1 MSGPG
6 AIRLIAWTAAG
17 KVVASKRH
25 PRLSALATPASIA
38 SVLLLMAGFAATGC
52 GSSKQAP
59 NCASICVPAKL
70 ARLDLIAGQPGG
82 VGWVDGPRAA
92 AHFVDPWSF
101 VSDGQ
106 GHLYL
111 ADLNGIRAIDLG
123 TGIITTLAGSATQV
137 GTDDGPGALARF
149 NQPSGL
155 AYLAGSLYLTD
166 TENHLIRRIDVATG
180 LVTTVAG
187 QEHAGTTDGIGSAAG
202 FDEPEGIAL
211 DPDGN
216 LYIADTDNQT
226 IRRMAPDSAEVTTM
240 AGVPQNGGTTDGVGA
255 AALFYGPRAVADDGS
270 GSLYVADTYNQSIRK
285 IDTSTLAVST
295 ITTFGAVP
303 LGPVPQGIAIDGA
316 DLLVSLF
323 ADGSTVDG
331 RIVRVAMDGTVTA
344 VAGAEAKGFVDG
356 VGSQARFW
364 GPAGLW
370 NDGGGTLYVADEVNY
385 AIRTVDLASGTV
397 STYAG
402 GTREGSS
409 DGTGTQARFTGPQG
423 IVAAASGDSAYVA
436 DTGSSTIRKVSLGK
450 GQVTTLAGAAGQV
463 GSGDGALA
471 DARFNNPSG
480 LALDDKNQLLYVADV
495 QNQRIRQIDLRAGTV
510 TTLTPTPA
518 PGDAFSGFRSPSGV
532 ALFGGSL
539 FVTDYNRHVVAAI
552 DLKQGLL
559 ATVAGKPDVRGFADG
574 VGSSATFYSPF
585 GIAADGLGN
594 LYVADELNLAI
605 RKIEIATATV
615 STVAG
620 SGSLGSSDGI
630 GAAASFNHPVAVAAN
645 ALGDLFVS
653 DMVNDTVRHI
663 DIATDDVTTSV
674 GTPLT
679 GGVALGPLPAQISFP
694 LGIALTNSG
703 GLLILS
709 ENSVLLAH

>member
-1 MSGPG
+1 MSNPS
-6 AIRLIAWTAAG
+6 AIRSVGWLAAG
-17 KVVASKRH
+17 EVVASKRH
-25 PRLSALATPASIA
+25 ARLRALAAPALIVR
-38 SVLLLMAGFAATGC
+38 VLLLVAGFAVTGC
-52 GSSKQAP
+52 GSSKKSP
-59 NCASICVPAKL
+59 NCASVCVPSKL
-70 ARLDLIAGQPGG
+70 TRLDLIAGQPGG

-101 VSDGQ
+101 ASDGQ

-111 ADLNGIRAIDLG
+111 ADGNGIRAIDLG

-137 GTDDGPGALARF
+137 GTADGPGAQARF

-166 TENHLIRRIDVATG
+166 TENHLIRKVDVATG

-187 QEHAGTTDGIGSAAG
+187 QGQAGTADGIGSTAG

-226 IRRMAPDSAEVTTM
+226 IRRMTPDSAEVTTV
-240 AGVPQNGGTTDGVGA
+240 AGVAQNGGNTDGVGA
-255 AALFYGPRAVADDGS
+255 AALLFGPRAVVDDGR
-270 GSLYVADTYNQSIRK
+270 GSLYLADDYNQSIRK

-295 ITTFGAVP
+295 VATFGTVP

-323 ADGSTVDG
+323 ADGSTFDD
-331 RIVRVAMDGTVTA
+331 RIVRLAADGTMTT

-356 VGSQARFW
+356 VGSEARFW

-370 NDGGGTLYVADEVNY
+370 NDGAGTLYVADEVNY
-385 AIRTVDLASGTV
+385 AIRTIDLATGTV

-402 GTREGSS
+402 GTSVGSS

-423 IVAAASGDSAYVA
+423 IVAAASGEIAYVA

-495 QNQRIRQIDLRAGTV
+495 QNQRIRQMNLRAGTV
-510 TTLTPTPA
+510 TTLTPTLA

-539 FVTDYNRHVVAAI
+539 FVTDYDRHVVAAI

-559 ATVAGKPDVRGFADG
+559 STVAGQPDVRGFADG
-574 VGSSATFYSPF
+574 VGSAARFYSPF

-620 SGSLGSSDGI
+620 SGSLGNSDGI
-630 GAAASFNHPVAVAAN
+630 AAAALFNHPVAVAAN

-653 DMVNDTVRHI
+653 DTVNNTVRHI
-663 DIATDDVTTSV
+663 DVATDEVTTTV

-679 GGVALGPLPAQISFP
+679 GGVALGPLPAQITFP
-694 LGIALTNSG
+694 LGLALTNSG

>member
-1 MSGPG
+1 MSSSS
-6 AIRLIAWTAAG
+6 AIRLIEWPAAG
-17 KVVASKRH
+17 DMVASKRY
-25 PRLSALATPASIA
+25 PRLSALAGPASIA

-52 GSSKQAP
+52 GSSKKAP
-59 NCASICVPAKL
+59 NCASVCVPSKL
-70 ARLDLIAGQPGG
+70 ARLDLIAGQLGG
-82 VGWVDGPRAA
+82 LGWVDGPRAA
-92 AHFVDPWSF
+92 AHFVDPWTF
-101 VSDGQ
+101 ASDGQ

-137 GTDDGPGALARF
+137 GTDDGPGAQARF

-166 TENHLIRRIDVATG
+166 TENHLIRKIDVATG

-187 QEHAGTTDGIGSAAG
+187 QGHVGTTDGIGSAAG
-202 FDEPEGIAL
+202 FDEPEGIVL

-226 IRRMAPDSAEVTTM
+226 IRRMAPDSAEVTTV
-240 AGVPQNGGTTDGVGA
+240 AGVAHNGGTTDGVGA
-255 AALFYGPRAVADDGS
+255 AALFYGPRAVADDGR
-270 GSLYVADTYNQSIRK
+270 GSLYVADAYNQSIRK

-295 ITTFGAVP
+295 VATFGTVP
-303 LGPVPQGIAIDGA
+303 LGPVPQGIVIDGA

-331 RIVRVAMDGTVTA
+331 RIVRIATDDTVTT

-356 VGSQARFW
+356 VGSEARFW

-370 NDGGGTLYVADEVNY
+370 NDGAGTLYVADEANY
-385 AIRTVDLASGTV
+385 AIRTIDLATGTV

-471 DARFNNPSG
+471 DARFNNPAG

-559 ATVAGKPDVRGFADG
+559 STVAGKPDVRGLADG
-574 VGSSATFYSPF
+574 VGLAARFYSPF

-594 LYVADELNLAI
+594 LYVADEMSLAI
-605 RKIEIATATV
+605 RKIEIATADV

-620 SGSLGSSDGI
+620 SGSLGDSDGI

-653 DMVNDTVRHI
+653 DMVNNTVRHI
-663 DIATDDVTTSV
+663 DVTTGEVTTTV

-679 GGVALGPLPAQISFP
+679 GGVALGPLPAQITFP
-694 LGIALTNSG
+694 FGLALTNSG

>member
-25 PRLSALATPASIA
+25 VRLSALATPTSIA

-101 VSDGQ
+101 ASDGQ

-137 GTDDGPGALARF
+137 GTDDGPGAQARF

-187 QEHAGTTDGIGSAAG
+187 QKHTGTTDGIGSAAG

-226 IRRMAPDSAEVTTM
+226 IRRMAPDSAEVTTV

-370 NDGGGTLYVADEVNY
+370 NDGAGTLYVADEANY

-423 IVAAASGDSAYVA
+423 IAAATSGDSAYVA

-450 GQVTTLAGAAGQV
+450 GQVTTLAGVAGQV
-463 GSGDGALA
+463 GSVDGALA

-559 ATVAGKPDVRGFADG
+559 STVAGKPDVRGFADG
-574 VGSSATFYSPF
+574 VGSAATFYSPF

-663 DIATDDVTTSV
+663 DLATDDVTTSV

>member
-1 MSGPG
+1 MSSSS
-6 AIRLIAWTAAG
+6 AIRLIEWPAAG
-17 KVVASKRH
+17 DMVASKRY
-25 PRLSALATPASIA
+25 PRLSALAGPASIA
-38 SVLLLMAGFAATGC
+38 SVLLLMAGFAATVC
-52 GSSKQAP
+52 GSSKKAP
-59 NCASICVPAKL
+59 NCASVCVPSKL
-70 ARLDLIAGQPGG
+70 ARLDLIAGQLGG
-82 VGWVDGPRAA
+82 LGWVDGPRAA
-92 AHFVDPWSF
+92 AHFVDPWTF
-101 VSDGQ
+101 ASDGQ

-137 GTDDGPGALARF
+137 GTDDGPGAQARF

-166 TENHLIRRIDVATG
+166 TENHLIRKIDVATG

-187 QEHAGTTDGIGSAAG
+187 QGHVGTTDGIGSAAG
-202 FDEPEGIAL
+202 FDEPEGIVL

-226 IRRMAPDSAEVTTM
+226 IRRMAPDSAEVTTV
-240 AGVPQNGGTTDGVGA
+240 AGVAHNGGTTDGVGA
-255 AALFYGPRAVADDGS
+255 AALFYGPRAVADDGR
-270 GSLYVADTYNQSIRK
+270 GSLYVADAYNQSIRK

-295 ITTFGAVP
+295 VATFGTVP
-303 LGPVPQGIAIDGA
+303 LGPVPQGIVIDGA

-331 RIVRVAMDGTVTA
+331 RIVRIATDDTVTT

-356 VGSQARFW
+356 VGSEARFW

-370 NDGGGTLYVADEVNY
+370 NDGAGTLYVADEANY
-385 AIRTVDLASGTV
+385 AIRTIDLATGTV

-559 ATVAGKPDVRGFADG
+559 STVAGKPDVRGLADG
-574 VGSSATFYSPF
+574 VGLAARFYSPF

-594 LYVADELNLAI
+594 LYVADEMSLAI
-605 RKIEIATATV
+605 RKIEIATADV

-620 SGSLGSSDGI
+620 SGSLGDSDGI

-653 DMVNDTVRHI
+653 DMVNNTVRHI
-663 DIATDDVTTSV
+663 DVTTGEVTTTV

-679 GGVALGPLPAQISFP
+679 GGVALGPLPAQITFP
-694 LGIALTNSG
+694 FGLALTNSG

>member
-1 MSGPG
+1 
-6 AIRLIAWTAAG
+6 
-17 KVVASKRH
+17 
-25 PRLSALATPASIA
+25 
-38 SVLLLMAGFAATGC
+38 
-52 GSSKQAP
+52 
-59 NCASICVPAKL
+59 
-70 ARLDLIAGQPGG
+70 
-82 VGWVDGPRAA
+82 
-92 AHFVDPWSF
+92 
-101 VSDGQ
+101 
-106 GHLYL
+106 
-111 ADLNGIRAIDLG
+111 
-123 TGIITTLAGSATQV
+123 
-137 GTDDGPGALARF
+137 
-149 NQPSGL
+149 
-155 AYLAGSLYLTD
+155 
-166 TENHLIRRIDVATG
+166 
-180 LVTTVAG
+180 
-187 QEHAGTTDGIGSAAG
+187 
-202 FDEPEGIAL
+202 
-211 DPDGN
+211 
-216 LYIADTDNQT
+216 
-226 IRRMAPDSAEVTTM
+226 MAPDSAEVTTV
-240 AGVPQNGGTTDGVGA
+240 AGVAHNGGTTDGVGA
-255 AALFYGPRAVADDGS
+255 AALFYGPRAVADDGR
-270 GSLYVADTYNQSIRK
+270 GSLYVADAYNQSIRK

-295 ITTFGAVP
+295 VATFGTVP
-303 LGPVPQGIAIDGA
+303 LGPVPQGIVIDGA

-331 RIVRVAMDGTVTA
+331 RIVRIATDDTVTT

-356 VGSQARFW
+356 VGSEARFW

-370 NDGGGTLYVADEVNY
+370 NDGAGTLYVADEANY
-385 AIRTVDLASGTV
+385 AIRTIDLATGTV

-463 GSGDGALA
+463 GSVDGALA
-471 DARFNNPSG
+471 DARFNNPAG

-559 ATVAGKPDVRGFADG
+559 STVAGKPDVRGLADG
-574 VGSSATFYSPF
+574 VGLAARFYSPF

-594 LYVADELNLAI
+594 LYVADEMSLAI
-605 RKIEIATATV
+605 RKIEIATADV

-620 SGSLGSSDGI
+620 SGSLGDSDGI

-653 DMVNDTVRHI
+653 DMVNNTVRHI
-663 DIATDDVTTSV
+663 DVTTGEVTTTV

-679 GGVALGPLPAQISFP
+679 GGVALGPLPAQITFP
-694 LGIALTNSG
+694 FGLALTNSG

>member
-423 IVAAASGDSAYVA
+423 IAAATSGDSAYVA

-450 GQVTTLAGAAGQV
+450 GQVTTLAGVAGQV
-463 GSGDGALA
+463 GSVDGALA

-679 GGVALGPLPAQISFP
+679 GGVVLGPLPAQITFP
-694 LGIALTNSG
+694 FGLALTNSG

>member
-1 MSGPG
+1 MSSSS
-6 AIRLIAWTAAG
+6 AIRLIEWPAAG
-17 KVVASKRH
+17 DMVASKRY
-25 PRLSALATPASIA
+25 PRLSALAGPASIA

-52 GSSKQAP
+52 GSSKKAP
-59 NCASICVPAKL
+59 NCASVCVPSKL
-70 ARLDLIAGQPGG
+70 ARLDLIAGQLGG
-82 VGWVDGPRAA
+82 LGWVDGPRAA
-92 AHFVDPWSF
+92 AHFVDPWTF
-101 VSDGQ
+101 ASDGQ

-137 GTDDGPGALARF
+137 GTDDGPGAQARF

-166 TENHLIRRIDVATG
+166 TENHLIRKIDVATG

-187 QEHAGTTDGIGSAAG
+187 QGHVGTTDGIGSAAG
-202 FDEPEGIAL
+202 FDEPEGIVL

-226 IRRMAPDSAEVTTM
+226 IRRMAPDSAEVTTV
-240 AGVPQNGGTTDGVGA
+240 AGVAHNGGTTDGVGA
-255 AALFYGPRAVADDGS
+255 AALFYGPRAVADDGR
-270 GSLYVADTYNQSIRK
+270 GSLYVADAYNQSIRK

-295 ITTFGAVP
+295 VATFGTVP
-303 LGPVPQGIAIDGA
+303 LGPVPQGIVIDGA

-331 RIVRVAMDGTVTA
+331 RIVRIATDDTVTT

-356 VGSQARFW
+356 VGSEARFW

-370 NDGGGTLYVADEVNY
+370 NDGAGTLYVADEANY
-385 AIRTVDLASGTV
+385 AIRTIDLATGTV

-594 LYVADELNLAI
+594 LYVADEMSLAI
-605 RKIEIATATV
+605 RKIEIATADV

-620 SGSLGSSDGI
+620 SGSLGDSDGI

-653 DMVNDTVRHI
+653 DMVNNTVRHI
-663 DIATDDVTTSV
+663 DVTTGEVTTTV

-679 GGVALGPLPAQISFP
+679 GGVALGPLPAQITFP
-694 LGIALTNSG
+694 FGLALTNSG